1 MRYWPVAYPVA
12 WTWTRRICCL
22 GGSRRLWK
30 PVTFCRMFAE
40 QARSKFRRAVNLNA
54 LDSKRHLQ
62 MKQAFP
68 SAAHW
73 SHLLLLIAVPEHHLY
88 HSQK

>member
-1 MRYWPVAYPVA
+1 
-12 WTWTRRICCL
+12 
-22 GGSRRLWK
+22 
-30 PVTFCRMFAE
+30 MFAE
-40 QARSKFRRAVNLNA
+40 QARSKFRGAVNLNA

-68 SAAHW
+68 SSAHW

-88 HSQK
+88 HFQKSRRFSITLSCLDYSNVQLYQLLIALYCI